1 MAQMQG
7 RRAPLVF
14 APSGVY
20 SPGMMNEPEIVYG
33 RQPVCELLKAGRREV
48 KRLLMANNVRR
59 SAAAIVQFLKWAEKR
74 GLEVQPVAVFELDRL
89 CRSGNHQGV
98 AAVVADYAYVEL
110 ADLLEGGGD
119 RKLPPLLLL
128 VDHVQDPQNLGSM
141 LRSADAAGVNGVVI
155 PRHRAA
161 SVTPAV
167 VRASAGAAEHVKVAQ
182 VGNLH
187 QAMLTLKEQGIRLI
201 GLEGSSASTPYEEAD
216 LTGPVGLVIGSEE
229 EGLGK
234 LVHNTCDLVVRL
246 PMRGRVGSLNAAV
259 AAAIALFEVRRR
271 QSAG

>member
-1 MAQMQG
+1 MT
-7 RRAPLVF
+7 
-14 APSGVY
+14 
-20 SPGMMNEPEIVYG
+20 NEPEIVYG

-48 KRLLMANNVRR
+48 KRLFMANNVRQ
-59 SAAAIVQFLKWAEKR
+59 SAAAIVQFLKLAEKR
-74 GLEVQPVAVFELDRL
+74 SLEVTPVAVFELDRM
-89 CRSGNHQGV
+89 CRSGNHQGI

-110 ADLLEGGGD
+110 SDILEGASE

-141 LRSADAAGVNGVVI
+141 LRSADAAGVNGVLI

-187 QAMLTLKEQGIRLI
+187 QAMLALKEQGIRLI
-201 GLEGSSASTPYEEAD
+201 GLEGSSTATPYEEAD
-216 LTGPVGLVIGSEE
+216 LTGPIGVVVGSEE

-234 LVHNTCDLVVRL
+234 LVGSTCDAVIRL
-246 PMRGRVGSLNAAV
+246 PMRGKVGSLNAAV

-271 QSAG
+271 QVAGAQGV

>member
-1 MAQMQG
+1 
-7 RRAPLVF
+7 
-14 APSGVY
+14 
-20 SPGMMNEPEIVYG
+20 
-33 RQPVCELLKAGRREV
+33 
-48 KRLLMANNVRR
+48 MANNVRR
-59 SAAAIVQFLKWAEKR
+59 SAAAIIQFLKWAEKR
-74 GLEVQPVAVFELDRL
+74 GLEIQPVAVFELDRL

-110 ADLLEGGGD
+110 ADILEGGGD

-182 VGNLH
+182 VVNLH
-187 QAMLTLKEQGIRLI
+187 QAMLILREQGIRLI
-201 GLEGSSASTPYEEAD
+201 GLEGSSSSTPYEEAD

-271 QSAG
+271 QSAV

>member
-1 MAQMQG
+1 MLPRMTT
-7 RRAPLVF
+7 
-14 APSGVY
+14 
-20 SPGMMNEPEIVYG
+20 EPEIVYG

-48 KRLLMANNVRR
+48 KRLFMANNVRR
-59 SAAAIVQFLKWAEKR
+59 SAASIVQFLKLAER
-74 GLEVQPVAVFELDRL
+74 RSLEVTPVAVFELDRM

-98 AAVVADYAYVEL
+98 AAVVEEYAYVEL
-110 ADLLEGGGD
+110 PDLLTGVEE

-161 SVTPAV
+161 SVTAAV

-187 QAMLTLKEQGIRLI
+187 QAMLALKEQGIRLV
-201 GLEGSSASTPYEEAD
+201 GLEGSSSAVPYETAD
-216 LTGPVGLVIGSEE
+216 LTGPVGVVIGAEE

-234 LVHNTCDLVVRL
+234 LVRDTCDLVIRL
-246 PMRGRVGSLNAAV
+246 PMRGKVGSLNAAV

-271 QSAG
+271 QALV

>member
-1 MAQMQG
+1 MT
-7 RRAPLVF
+7 
-14 APSGVY
+14 
-20 SPGMMNEPEIVYG
+20 NEPEIVYG

-48 KRLLMANNVRR
+48 KRLLMANNVRQ
-59 SAAAIVQFLKWAEKR
+59 SAAAIVQFLKLAEKR
-74 GLEVQPVAVFELDRL
+74 GLAVQPVALFELDRM
-89 CRSGNHQGV
+89 CRSGNHQGI
-98 AAVVADYAYVEL
+98 AAVVADYTYVEL
-110 ADLLEGGGD
+110 SDILEGAFE

-167 VRASAGAAEHVKVAQ
+167 VRASAGAAEHVQVAQ
-182 VGNLH
+182 VVNLH
-187 QAMLTLKEQGIRLI
+187 QAMLALKEQGIRLV
-201 GLEGSSASTPYEEAD
+201 GLEGSSTATPYEEAE
-216 LTGPVGLVIGSEE
+216 LTGPIGVVVGSEE

-234 LVHNTCDLVVRL
+234 LIRETCDAVIRL

-259 AAAIALFEVRRR
+259 AAAIALFEVRRCQVAGAS
-271 QSAG
+271 QSRPGAG

>member
-1 MAQMQG
+1 MT
-7 RRAPLVF
+7 
-14 APSGVY
+14 
-20 SPGMMNEPEIVYG
+20 NEPDIVFG

-59 SAAAIVQFLKWAEKR
+59 SAAAIVQFLKLAEKR
-74 GLEVQPVAVFELDRL
+74 TLEVQTVPLFELDRL

-98 AAVVADYAYVEL
+98 AAVVSGYAYAEL
-110 ADLLEGGGD
+110 ADVMDGASE

-141 LRSADAAGVNGVVI
+141 IRSADAAGVNGVII

-182 VGNLH
+182 VSNLH
-187 QAMLTLKEQGIRLI
+187 QAMLALKEQGVRLV
-201 GLEGSSASTPYEEAD
+201 GLEGSSQATAYEEAD
-216 LTGPVGLVIGSEE
+216 LTGPIGVVVGSEE

-234 LVHNTCDLVVRL
+234 LIRETCDAVIRL

-271 QSAG
+271 QTSG

>member
-1 MAQMQG
+1 MT
-7 RRAPLVF
+7 
-14 APSGVY
+14 
-20 SPGMMNEPEIVYG
+20 NEPDIVYG

-59 SAAAIVQFLKWAEKR
+59 SAAAIVQFLKLAEKR
-74 GLEVQPVAVFELDRL
+74 SLEVQTVALFELDRL

-98 AAVVADYAYVEL
+98 AAVVSDYAYAEL
-110 ADLLEGGGD
+110 SDVMDGASG
-119 RKLPPLLLL
+119 RKLPVLLLL

-141 LRSADAAGVNGVVI
+141 IRSADAAGVNGVVI

-187 QAMLTLKEQGIRLI
+187 QAMLALKEQGVRLV
-201 GLEGSSASTPYEEAD
+201 GLEGSRTATPYEEAD
-216 LTGPVGLVIGSEE
+216 LTGPIGVVVGSEE

-234 LVHNTCDLVVRL
+234 LIRETCDEVIRL

-271 QSAG
+271 QAAELAITDCRGQ

>member
-1 MAQMQG
+1 
-7 RRAPLVF
+7 
-14 APSGVY
+14 
-20 SPGMMNEPEIVYG
+20 MMNEPEIVYG

-59 SAAAIVQFLKWAEKR
+59 SAAAIIQFLKWAEKR
-74 GLEVQPVAVFELDRL
+74 GLEIQPVAVFELDRL

-110 ADLLEGGGD
+110 ADILEGGGD

-167 VRASAGAAEHVKVAQ
+167 VRASAGAAEHVTHWTR
-182 VGNLH
+182 G
-187 QAMLTLKEQGIRLI
+187 EQFVH
-201 GLEGSSASTPYEEAD
+201 
-216 LTGPVGLVIGSEE
+216 PV
-229 EGLGK
+229 
-234 LVHNTCDLVVRL
+234 
-246 PMRGRVGSLNAAV
+246 
-259 AAAIALFEVRRR
+259 
-271 QSAG
+271 

>member
-1 MAQMQG
+1 MT
-7 RRAPLVF
+7 
-14 APSGVY
+14 
-20 SPGMMNEPEIVYG
+20 NEPEIVYG

-48 KRLLMANNVRR
+48 KRLFMANNVRR
-59 SAAAIVQFLKWAEKR
+59 SAAAIVQFLKLAEKR
-74 GLEVQPVAVFELDRL
+74 SLDVQPVAVYELDRM

-98 AAVVADYAYVEL
+98 AAVVADYAY
-110 ADLLEGGGD
+110 ADLSDILAGAEE
-119 RKLPPLLLL
+119 RKLPVLLLL

-201 GLEGSSASTPYEEAD
+201 GLEGSSSAVPYEEAD
-216 LTGPVGLVIGSEE
+216 LAGPVGVVIGAEE

-234 LVHNTCDLVVRL
+234 LVHDTCDLVIRL
-246 PMRGRVGSLNAAV
+246 PMRGKVGSLNAAV

-271 QSAG
+271 QAVIKS

>member
-1 MAQMQG
+1 MT
-7 RRAPLVF
+7 
-14 APSGVY
+14 
-20 SPGMMNEPEIVYG
+20 NEPDIVYG

-48 KRLLMANNVRR
+48 KQLCMANNVRQ
-59 SAAAIVQFLKWAEKR
+59 SAAAIVQLLKLAEKR
-74 GLEVQPVAVFELDRL
+74 SITIQSVAVFELDRM

-98 AAVVADYAYVEL
+98 AAVVSDYEYVEL
-110 ADLLEGGGD
+110 EAVLEGAGE
-119 RKLPPLLLL
+119 RKTPPLLLL

-187 QAMLTLKEQGIRLI
+187 QAMLELQEQGVRLV
-201 GLEGSSASTPYEEAD
+201 GLEGSSAAMPYEEAD
-216 LTGPVGLVIGSEE
+216 LTGPIGVVVGSEE

-234 LVHNTCDLVVRL
+234 LIRETCDVVIRL

-259 AAAIALFEVRRR
+259 AAAIALFEVRR
-271 QSAG
+271 QQAKSG